1 MLSSD
6 LLLDAFDRVRGVVH
20 SVLIGAGPG
29 MLEYRPDPEAN
40 TLAWLVWHLA
50 RIQDAQIAPLVGEG
64 EDEVWTADGWYER
77 FALPFHRRA
86 TGYGHTADEVAAVRA
101 SAELLRGYFDAVH
114 ARTIAYLPTLAEA
127 DYARIVDRA
136 WDPPVTLAV
145 RLVSIVADDLEHA
158 GQAAYVRGLALRAM
172 R

>member
-20 SVLIGAGPG
+20 SVLIGAGTG
-29 MLEYRPDPEAN
+29 MLEHRPDPGAN
-40 TLAWLVWHLA
+40 TLAWLVWHIA
-50 RIQDAQIAPLVGEG
+50 RIQDAQIAPLIGDGE
-64 EDEVWTADGWYER
+64 EEVWTADGWYER

-101 SAELLRGYFDAVH
+101 TAPLLRGYFDAVH
-114 ARTIAYLPTLAEA
+114 ARTIEFLPTLAEA

-145 RLVSIVADDLEHA
+145 RLVSILADDLEHA

-172 R
+172 L

>member
-20 SVLIGAGPG
+20 SVLVGAGPG
-29 MLEYRPDPEAN
+29 ILEYRPDREAN
-40 TLAWLVWHLA
+40 TVAWLVWHIA
-50 RIQDAQIAPLVGEG
+50 RIQDAQIAPLIG
-64 EDEVWTADGWYER
+64 EDEEDVWTADGWYER

-86 TGYGHTADEVAAVRA
+86 TGYGHSADDVAAVRA

-114 ARTIAYLPTLAEA
+114 ARTLEYLPTLEEA
-127 DYARIVDRA
+127 DYALIVDRA
-136 WDPPVTLAV
+136 WEPPVTLAV

-158 GQAAYVRGLALRAM
+158 GQAAYVRGLALRAAL
-172 R
+172 